1 MMWTRFCPCNGLA
14 LLEFHYIMT
23 YHQALGPLWSCYF
36 RVHDTRT
43 VYSCAIQITTLT
55 FYPCHLEDISHWR
68 GEFSHAQHMI
78 LNTSTPFGRL
88 PYING
93 MYSAC
98 VPTLIY
104 ALFGQSRQ
112 LAVGPVAMVSLLVE
126 AGLNGQ
132 LGPEC
137 TVDDK
142 PQYEVPQGM
151 WDTHIGPHGPGWRI
165 AKSLQESPSFW
176 RNSFVG
182 C

>member
-1 MMWTRFCPCNGLA
+1 
-14 LLEFHYIMT
+14 
-23 YHQALGPLWSCYF
+23 
-36 RVHDTRT
+36 
-43 VYSCAIQITTLT
+43 
-55 FYPCHLEDISHWR
+55 
-68 GEFSHAQHMI
+68 
-78 LNTSTPFGRL
+78 L

-137 TVDDK
+137 TVEDK
-142 PQYEVPQGM
+142 PQYEAGIKM
-151 WDTHIGPHGPGWRI
+151 DGARGGGWDRCDRWAISEFLEMCNVVDW
-165 AKSLQESPSFW
+165 
-176 RNSFVG
+176 
-182 C
+182 

>member
-1 MMWTRFCPCNGLA
+1 
-14 LLEFHYIMT
+14 MT
-23 YHQALGPLWSCYF
+23 PPLYRSPAS
-36 RVHDTRT
+36 RT
-43 VYSCAIQITTLT
+43 
-55 FYPCHLEDISHWR
+55 P
-68 GEFSHAQHMI
+68 
-78 LNTSTPFGRL
+78 RL

-137 TVDDK
+137 TVEDK
-142 PQYEVPQGM
+142 PQYEAGRHVEGVRMDGM
-151 WDTHIGPHGPGWRI
+151 G
-165 AKSLQESPSFW
+165 
-176 RNSFVG
+176 
-182 C
+182 